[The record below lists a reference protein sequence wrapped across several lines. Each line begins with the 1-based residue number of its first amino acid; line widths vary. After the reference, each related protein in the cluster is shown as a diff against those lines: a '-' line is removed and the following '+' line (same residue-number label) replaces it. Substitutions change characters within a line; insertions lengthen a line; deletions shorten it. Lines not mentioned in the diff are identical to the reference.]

1 MVYKWKYPMAVSAE
15 AAGKELEKMEQKHGH
30 ISPEIVL
37 DESREK
43 KAVLHGLFEWD
54 DKKAAEKY
62 RLTQAG
68 GIIRNLVVVL
78 DEQKSQEPVR
88 AYVNVVPEQPA
99 RRGEFIN
106 IASAMMNE
114 STRELTLEQA
124 KRELK
129 EFEKKYSNLSE
140 LADVFAAIRQI
151 A

>member
-1 MVYKWKYPMAVSAE
+1 MAVSAE

>member
-37 DESREK
+37 DESRSK

-140 LADVFAAIRQI
+140 LADVFAAIRHLR
-151 A
+151 

>member
-37 DESREK
+37 DESRAK

-68 GIIRNLVVVL
+68 GIIRNLVVIL